1 MAILS
6 KNIICLGTALLAA
19 QGVLAA
25 PTTRS
30 SDCDFGIANPSEWPS
45 TYQSQWCSMITNEV
59 TALKT
64 SENPKTMLSTLKAIF
79 TQARIKV
86 SPDSA
91 LANVDKIMQDPQA
104 RAAMTQ
110 MKANFPA
117 FGSMDLTAED
127 IQKVYGDAI
136 KAACK
141 KTGVPEDIMVKI
153 IWTESKGHP
162 LVYNGLTQMDYVAW
176 GQMADENP
184 ELKNR
189 YMPTDNI
196 VAAAMFLQKAKA
208 KYGGDWETTYTQHYQ
223 DPTAASRSS

>member
-30 SDCDFGIANPSEWPS
+30 SDCDFGIANPSSWPS
-45 TYQSQWCSMITNEV
+45 TYQSQWCAMITNEV

-64 SENPKTMLSTLKAIF
+64 KENPKTMLGNLKAIF
-79 TQARIKV
+79 TQALIKV
-86 SPDSA
+86 SPHSA
-91 LANVDKIMQDPQA
+91 LPNIDHIMKDPQA

-127 IQKVYGDAI
+127 IRKVYGHAI
-136 KAACK
+136 KAACA
-141 KTGVPEDIMVKI
+141 KTGVPEHIMVKI

-162 LVYNGLTQMDYVAW
+162 LVYQGLTQMDYVAW
-176 GQMADENP
+176 GQMADENSA
-184 ELKNR
+184 LKNR
-189 YMPTDNI
+189 YLPTDNI
-196 VAAAMFLQKAKA
+196 VASAMFLKKAKDH
-208 KYGGDWETTYTQHYQ
+208 YGCDWETTYTQHYQ
-223 DPTAASRSS
+223 DPTAATRGS